1 MKDILFIARAHIAIA
16 FRERETLFWFLIF
29 PVLLLTI
36 LTLIFGQM
44 GNEGEIS
51 FDITLLNHDHSTPA
65 AGSVSD
71 MIESVFRELATTQ
84 DEATQPLFTLHIP
97 EEGADLKSFLESE
110 LTELRRGYRA
120 AILVIPVGFSNSV
133 MGSLTLSSTEVTTS
147 NELGEIDNLQ
157 IYMSNT
163 SVSSE
168 YATQIIRQIL
178 TEIDRR
184 LLIQSGRFDP
194 DRAVSSETH
203 WIGRQDQE
211 TPYVDFV
218 LPGIILMG
226 FFINGLFGVPGTIL
240 FSRDRKVLRRYWVTP
255 LSVLRYLTGFG
266 MGHLALCVLQFALLY
281 LLGTYVFGATVS
293 FAAFDTILLL
303 ILAAITFMAFG
314 FLIASLA
321 KTANAGMATA
331 NILNMPMMFLS
342 GMFFPTGGLPT
353 FIMLIVYANP
363 VSYLLEGLRRSVGVQ
378 NSTLMPQ
385 MWIIIVP
392 LLWILVSGLVTV
404 WKLKWDVGR

>member
-1 MKDILFIARAHIAIA
+1 VKDILFIARAHIATA

-36 LTLIFGQM
+36 LTLIFGQI
-44 GNEGEIS
+44 GNEGEIN
-51 FDITLLNHDHSTPA
+51 FDITLLNHDRSTPSETA
-65 AGSVSD
+65 FSD

-84 DEATQPLFTLHIP
+84 DEVTQPLLTLHAP
-97 EEGADLKSFLESE
+97 EEDVDLTIYLESE
-110 LTELRRGYRA
+110 LTELRRGHRA
-120 AILVIPVGFSNSV
+120 AILVIPTGFSNAVERSLSQDSAETGSV
-133 MGSLTLSSTEVTTS
+133 DS
-147 NELGEIDNLQ
+147 LQ
-157 IYMSNT
+157 IFMSDT

-168 YATQIIRQIL
+168 YATQIIQQIL

-184 LLIQSGRFDP
+184 ILIQSGRFDP

-203 WIGRQDQE
+203 WIGQQDQE

-255 LSVLRYLTGFG
+255 LSVLRYLAGFG
-266 MGHLALCVLQFALLY
+266 LGHLSLCGLQFMLLY

-293 FAAFDTILLL
+293 FAALDTILLL
-303 ILAAITFMAFG
+303 MLAAVTFMAFG

-342 GMFFPTGGLPT
+342 GMFFPTSGLPS
-353 FIMLIVYANP
+353 FIMVIVYANP

-378 NSTLMPQ
+378 NSTLMPA
-385 MWIIIVP
+385 MWIVIVP
-392 LLWILVSGLVTV
+392 LLWILVSGLVATR
-404 WKLKWDVGR
+404 KLKWDVER